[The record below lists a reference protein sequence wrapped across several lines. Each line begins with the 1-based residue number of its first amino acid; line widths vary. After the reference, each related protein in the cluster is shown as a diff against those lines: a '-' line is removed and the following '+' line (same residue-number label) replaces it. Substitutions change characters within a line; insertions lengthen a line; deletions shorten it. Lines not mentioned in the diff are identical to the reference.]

1 MNKSED
7 LNEIAAATKNK
18 GNKLKNLLLIA
29 AVLIMAVVLINSMV
43 TARTPAIKVSGEI
56 GETGETSFSPPACS
70 CCSGN
75 EAGSELDQ
83 FQQQALAYYNDRFE
97 EQATDAVVED
107 YGCHQEVL
115 ILKGGEPLR
124 RLAYNNGVFS
134 DLGPL
139 TDNQGN

>member
-7 LNEIAAATKNK
+7 LNEIATTTKNK

-29 AVLIMAVVLINSMV
+29 AVLVMVVVLINSMV
-43 TARTPAIKVSGEI
+43 TARTPAIKVNGEI
-56 GETGETSFSPPACS
+56 GETGDTSFSPPAFS

-75 EAGSELDQ
+75 QAGSELDLVR
-83 FQQQALAYYNDRFE
+83 QQALAYYSDRFE

-115 ILKGGEPLR
+115 IFRDGEPLR
-124 RLAYNNGVFS
+124 RLTYNNGVFS

>member
-7 LNEIAAATKNK
+7 LDNIATATENK

-29 AVLIMAVVLINSMV
+29 AVLLLAVILINSML
-43 TARTPAIKVSGEI
+43 TALSPALTVS
-56 GETGETSFSPPACS
+56 GETGETLYSSPACS

-75 EAGSELDQ
+75 QAGSELNQ
-83 FQQQALAYYNDRFE
+83 VQQQALAYYNDQFE
-97 EQATDAVVED
+97 EEATGAVVED
-107 YGCHQEVL
+107 YGCHQEIL

-139 TDNQGN
+139 TDKQGN

>member
-7 LNEIAAATKNK
+7 LENVATETKNK

-29 AVLIMAVVLINSMV
+29 AVLILAVVLINSMV
-43 TARTPAIKVSGEI
+43 TARTPALMVS
-56 GETGETSFSPPACS
+56 GETGEPLYASPAFS

-75 EAGSELDQ
+75 QADSALDQ
-83 FQQQALAYYNDRFE
+83 LRQQALAYYNDQFE
-97 EQATDAVVED
+97 EQATYAVVED
-107 YGCHQEVL
+107 YGCHQEIL
-115 ILKGGEPLR
+115 ILKDGEPLR
-124 RLAYNNGVFS
+124 RLAYNNGIFS

>member
-7 LNEIAAATKNK
+7 LNEIATATKNK

-29 AVLIMAVVLINSMV
+29 TVLIMAVVLINSMV

-56 GETGETSFSPPACS
+56 GETSFSPPACS

-75 EAGSELDQ
+75 QAGSELDQ